1 MGKEIGGEFELQVM
15 KSLNYFLEKNDI
27 IGIAIKHHKVKYRPQ
42 LIDVTIE
49 FRNDNLRNL
58 GFECKSA
65 GLNKTIQKLTSMMS
79 LEQFN
84 NEKNYLHKTNKNGF
98 IIFKIKISERKSNI
112 YIVSF
117 KNSLGLRKMK
127 ITDENLNNTSFVKK
141 LEQEDVY
148 INNIKTKIII
158 FDKSDLLF
166 YIN

>member
-1 MGKEIGGEFELQVM
+1 MGKEKGSKFELYVT

-27 IGIAIKHHKVKYRPQ
+27 IGLATKHHKVKYQPQ
-42 LIDVTIE
+42 MIDVTLE
-49 FRNDNLRNL
+49 FKNDNLRNI

-84 NEKNYLHKTNKNGF
+84 NEKNYLNKTGKIGF

-112 YIVSF
+112 YMVSF
-117 KNSLGLRKMK
+117 KDSLGLRKIKM
-127 ITDENLNNTSFVKK
+127 TDENLNNTSFVKK
-141 LEQEDVY
+141 LEQEDVE
-148 INNIKTKIII
+148 INNTKTKVII